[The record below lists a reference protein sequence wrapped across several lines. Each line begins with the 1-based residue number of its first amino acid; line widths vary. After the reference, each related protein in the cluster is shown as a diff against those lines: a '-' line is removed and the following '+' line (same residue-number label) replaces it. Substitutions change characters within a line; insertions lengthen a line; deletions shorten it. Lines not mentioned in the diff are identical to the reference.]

1 MQLVQNTY
9 IVDHLRIYMFIF
21 ILVINKYNF
30 YIEITILKHA
40 HQSEPIKKKMLI
52 PMHMGEWASVGA
64 WQG

>member
-1 MQLVQNTY
+1 
-9 IVDHLRIYMFIF
+9 MFIF